1 MIFFRNNLGTDGI
14 SYISIVLEKSKLKNE
29 NRVFYLYNGKTVE
42 FEPQEGKKMKVSFRK
57 GKKYS
62 NILLIKK

>member
-1 MIFFRNNLGTDGI
+1 MIFFRNILGSDGI
-14 SYISIVLEKSKLKNE
+14 SYISIVFEKSKQKNK

-42 FEPQEGKKMKVSFRK
+42 FEPQEEKKMKVSFRK

>member
-1 MIFFRNNLGTDGI
+1 MIFFRNILGSDGI

-57 GKKYS
+57 GKYS
-62 NILLIKK
+62 NQIMKK

>member
-1 MIFFRNNLGTDGI
+1 MIFFRNILGSDGI

-57 GKKYS
+57 GTYS
-62 NILLIKK
+62 NQKMKK

>member
-1 MIFFRNNLGTDGI
+1 MIFFRNNLGSDGI
-14 SYISIVLEKSKLKNE
+14 SYISIVLERSKLKNK

-42 FEPQEGKKMKVSFRK
+42 FEHQEEMKMKVSFRK

-62 NILLIKK
+62 NILIKK